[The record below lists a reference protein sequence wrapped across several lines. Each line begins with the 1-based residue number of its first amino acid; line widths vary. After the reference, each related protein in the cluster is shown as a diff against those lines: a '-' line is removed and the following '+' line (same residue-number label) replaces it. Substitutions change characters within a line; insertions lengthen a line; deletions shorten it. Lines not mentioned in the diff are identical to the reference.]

1 MAPPPTL
8 ALYSIHNNSISPAA
22 RRQVA
27 HGSSEARVRLPVT
40 SEALGHVEAVV
51 RVSMTL
57 ALVNR
62 LQPQEVGL
70 RRACARGRS
79 GAAAA
84 PRYERIS
91 EAESSLSRAAAEAVR
106 SVTAHGEPRGRRL
119 SPVDSTY

>member
-40 SEALGHVEAVV
+40 REALGHVEAVV

-70 RRACARGRS
+70 RGL
-79 GAAAA
+79 G
-84 PRYERIS
+84 
-91 EAESSLSRAAAEAVR
+91 L
-106 SVTAHGEPRGRRL
+106 GLG
-119 SPVDSTY
+119 